1 MIGFIR
7 AITAILI
14 AILIQ
19 GGISG
24 AVETTPEEEVADF
37 MAGLMTNDSQ
47 VIERYMDNEYI
58 NFLANID
65 TDEETKARMN
75 EALFKNLKY
84 EIEDSIQKGGAAV
97 VEVRLYTNDF
107 SDVLQKY
114 KDASYEYVMNN
125 LYDDKV
131 TNKKQLSKKCLDIY
145 VDQIEKDA
153 KKETSLEKKI
163 YIPMIEDGYGGWKLL
178 LNKGIM
184 KNIMGKL
191 AIPK

>member
-1 MIGFIR
+1 
-7 AITAILI
+7 
-14 AILIQ
+14 
-19 GGISG
+19 
-24 AVETTPEEEVADF
+24 
-37 MAGLMTNDSQ
+37 
-47 VIERYMDNEYI
+47 
-58 NFLANID
+58 
-65 TDEETKARMN
+65 
-75 EALFKNLKY
+75 
-84 EIEDSIQKGGAAV
+84 
-97 VEVRLYTNDF
+97 
-107 SDVLQKY
+107 
-114 KDASYEYVMNN
+114 MNN

>member
-7 AITAILI
+7 AVTAILI

-37 MAGLMTNDSQ
+37 MAGLMANDSQ

-65 TDEETKARMN
+65 TDDETKARMN
-75 EALFKNLKY
+75 KALFKNLKY
-84 EIEDSIQKGGAAV
+84 EIEDSVQKGGAAV

-178 LNKGIM
+178 LNKSIM

>member
-84 EIEDSIQKGGAAV
+84 EIEDTAQKGGAAV

-131 TNKKQLSKKCLDIY
+131 TNKKLLSKKCLEIY

>member
-7 AITAILI
+7 AVTAILI

-37 MAGLMTNDSQ
+37 MAGLMANDSQ

-65 TDEETKARMN
+65 TDDETKARMN
-75 EALFKNLKY
+75 KALFKNLKY
-84 EIEDSIQKGGAAV
+84 EIEDSVQKGGAAV

-163 YIPMIEDGYGGWKLL
+163 YLPMIEDGYGGWKLL

>member
-7 AITAILI
+7 AVIAILI

-37 MAGLMTNDSQ
+37 MAGLMANDSQ

-65 TDEETKARMN
+65 TDDETKARMN
-75 EALFKNLKY
+75 KALFKNLKY
-84 EIEDSIQKGGAAV
+84 EIEDSVQKGGAAV

-178 LNKGIM
+178 LNKSIM

>member
-37 MAGLMTNDSQ
+37 MAGLMANDSQ

>member
-37 MAGLMTNDSQ
+37 MAGLMANDSQ

-75 EALFKNLKY
+75 KALFKNLKY
-84 EIEDSIQKGGAAV
+84 EIEDSVQKGGAAV

>member
-84 EIEDSIQKGGAAV
+84 EIEDSVQKGGAAV

>member
-131 TNKKQLSKKCLDIY
+131 TNKKQLSKKCLEIY

>member
-7 AITAILI
+7 AVTAILI

-24 AVETTPEEEVADF
+24 AVETTPDEEVADF
-37 MAGLMTNDSQ
+37 MAGLMANDSQ

-75 EALFKNLKY
+75 KALFKNLKY
-84 EIEDSIQKGGAAV
+84 EIEDSVQKGGAAV
-97 VEVRLYTNDF
+97 VEIRLHTNDF

-114 KDASYEYVMNN
+114 NDASYEYVMNN

-163 YIPMIEDGYGGWKLL
+163 YLPMIEDGYGGWKLL

>member
-7 AITAILI
+7 AVTAILI

-37 MAGLMTNDSQ
+37 MAGLMANDSQ

-75 EALFKNLKY
+75 KALFKNLKY
-84 EIEDSIQKGGAAV
+84 EIEDSVQKGGAAV
-97 VEVRLYTNDF
+97 VEVRLHTNDF

>member
-1 MIGFIR
+1 MLFR
-7 AITAILI
+7 
-14 AILIQ
+14 
-19 GGISG
+19 S
-24 AVETTPEEEVADF
+24 PEDEVADF
-37 MAGLMTNDSQ
+37 MAGLMANDSQ

-65 TDEETKARMN
+65 TDDETKARMN
-75 EALFKNLKY
+75 KALFKNLKY
-84 EIEDSIQKGGAAV
+84 EIEDSVQKGGAAV

-163 YIPMIEDGYGGWKLL
+163 YLPMIEDGYGGWKLL

>member
-84 EIEDSIQKGGAAV
+84 EIEDSVQKGGAAV

-131 TNKKQLSKKCLDIY
+131 TNKKQLSKKCLEIY